1 MFSIRSWFTPN
12 THLFSMN
19 ARVMV
24 LVQVALLALVWMF
37 ASIPFL
43 PQPAGIWNAFIKLSG
58 EGLPADLATSILT
71 NLEAVGYSIVISLVI
86 VYLGVM
92 PFFRKIASLVSML
105 RFNGLVGITL
115 FFTILTSSSH
125 ALKLSL
131 LIFTLTTWFV
141 TSLLAVLDD
150 IPEEEYEHARTL
162 GMSRWRVV
170 LEVVILGRLDRVLE
184 VLRQNTAIAW
194 VMLTTVEG
202 IVRTEGGIGAMLL
215 TQSKYLK
222 LDEVFAIQ
230 ITILLLGLF
239 QDWMWGALR
248 RLIFPYSTLATERK

>member
-1 MFSIRSWFTPN
+1 MFVIRLWFTPN
-12 THLFSMN
+12 TQLFSVN
-19 ARVMV
+19 ARMMV
-24 LVQVALLALVWMF
+24 LVQVGLLALIWMF
-37 ASIPFL
+37 AGIPFL
-43 PQPAGIWNAFIKLSG
+43 PQPAGIWNAFVKLSG
-58 EGLPADLATSILT
+58 DGLPADLATSILT
-71 NLEAVGYSIVISLVI
+71 NLEAVGYALLISLVV
-86 VYLGVM
+86 VYLSVM
-92 PFFRKIASLVSML
+92 SFFRKIASLISML

-115 FFTILTSSSH
+115 FFTIMTSSGH
-125 ALKLSL
+125 GLKLSL
-131 LIFTLTTWFV
+131 LVFTLTTWFV

-162 GMSRWRVV
+162 GMSPWRVV
-170 LEVVILGRLDRVLE
+170 VEVVILGRLDKVFE

-248 RLIFPYSTLATERK
+248 RMIFPYSVLSTERK